1 MTYLIREKDYDFLKE
16 NMTTEDKYFI
26 KSLLDEVL
34 KYCAQ
39 NNLLIYGGF
48 AIFKNMNMKNYFKS
62 SYKSNNKC
70 NLYISEYD
78 YNDLDIYSDNICETL
93 NDILKILNKNKN
105 VFNILY
111 KCAKHPNT
119 YTVFINQ
126 QKLLDISSL
135 AKELYDKVTFKVIKE
150 VINNKQWNIR
160 IVQPFITYI
169 DLLSLFESPSQLFR
183 FDKTLLKFINLQNM
197 YPIID
202 VFDYEIYYDNI
213 TNFKFKIDNVNEL
226 INILNKLDL
235 SDKNVNKANINKD
248 NVKISNDYRSIKR
261 NEFSK
266 QSFKYIQNDDAFLI
280 NGIFCFYHYLEKY
293 KIPFDFNINCLHELE
308 IYTTNL
314 LIIKDTIIEYL
325 NRLNFIFEI
334 SEEFGWSNF
343 SNNYLIIKIKGD
355 NKFSIYIY
363 NLSTLKNYI
372 LHNNIKFASLLF
384 LKSHLLLKSN
394 IYNKKNYKLYNK
406 ILFKLNKYN
415 IPYEVDGNIC
425 LDFDE
430 RKNNENY
437 LKIKPYDPSIE
448 KPINVVLSE
457 NIEKEENK

>member
-1 MTYLIREKDYDFLKE
+1 
-16 NMTTEDKYFI
+16 
-26 KSLLDEVL
+26 
-34 KYCAQ
+34 
-39 NNLLIYGGF
+39 
-48 AIFKNMNMKNYFKS
+48 
-62 SYKSNNKC
+62 
-70 NLYISEYD
+70 
-78 YNDLDIYSDNICETL
+78 
-93 NDILKILNKNKN
+93 
-105 VFNILY
+105 
-111 KCAKHPNT
+111 
-119 YTVFINQ
+119 
-126 QKLLDISSL
+126 
-135 AKELYDKVTFKVIKE
+135 
-150 VINNKQWNIR
+150 
-160 IVQPFITYI
+160 
-169 DLLSLFESPSQLFR
+169 
-183 FDKTLLKFINLQNM
+183 M